1 MSARACACVC
11 AFFQSNGSKGMS
23 RLGARCLFDS
33 LYLPADCQHTHTRT
47 HTHSNVSIQAFS
59 LLNVRQDQLLTCWD
73 VSHVFTPSLPENT
86 DRPDHIKKKSS
97 SPLLSSVKPQ
107 DWRHPAAGS
116 LQPHSWLLFA
126 GRQRCSVHTE
136 AAGGLATKHFETLAA
151 LSHRTRIT
159 ITFII
164 RQQNESTGPKT
175 RPVPAAW
182 PIACHYYN
190 CCILQH
196 HNVKYNRI
204 KPAAN

>member
-97 SPLLSSVKPQ
+97 SPLLCHRTEDTQRLDLCSLTAGYCLQ
-107 DWRHPAAGS
+107 AGS
-116 LQPHSWLLFA
+116 AAACTQRQQEDWPLNTLKHWLL
-126 GRQRCSVHTE
+126 C
-136 AAGGLATKHFETLAA
+136 
-151 LSHRTRIT
+151 RTAH
-159 ITFII
+159 
-164 RQQNESTGPKT
+164 G
-175 RPVPAAW
+175 
-182 PIACHYYN
+182 
-190 CCILQH
+190 
-196 HNVKYNRI
+196 
-204 KPAAN
+204 

>member
-23 RLGARCLFDS
+23 RLDARE
-33 LYLPADCQHTHTRT
+33 ATG
-47 HTHSNVSIQAFS
+47 VK
-59 LLNVRQDQLLTCWD
+59 
-73 VSHVFTPSLPENT
+73 TPSGW
-86 DRPDHIKKKSS
+86 I
-97 SPLLSSVKPQ
+97 
-107 DWRHPAAGS
+107 S

-175 RPVPAAW
+175 RPVPAA
-182 PIACHYYN
+182 
-190 CCILQH
+190 
-196 HNVKYNRI
+196 
-204 KPAAN
+204 